1 MFVEP
6 LLRKAGYE
14 TVIAEHAATGAPNR
28 SPPESSSMKDDITA
42 IRQTV
47 EKHVDQGRD
56 VVMVLHSS
64 GGFLGSEA
72 IEILSK
78 SSRAMAGKAGPRMWI
93 GDQSLLWNNVESDA
107 EVKRLNDMMQPECWN
122 DWDGT
127 TNYCGWREV
136 SSSYLI
142 CENDKLIS
150 VDWQQQMAQLAES
163 KMTGRC
169 DGGHMSPM
177 TQPQAVADFIQ
188 KAIET
193 CCDV

>member
-78 SSRAMAGKAGPRMWI
+78 SSRAMAGKAGGVVHIIFVTAATVPEGYTHVRLPWMRQ
-93 GDQSLLWNNVESDA
+93 DNVTD
-107 EVKRLNDMMQPECWN
+107 
-122 DWDGT
+122 
-127 TNYCGWREV
+127 
-136 SSSYLI
+136 LI
-142 CENDKLIS
+142 CENDKLIP

-169 DGGHMSPM
+169 DDGHMSPM